1 MPSVD
6 QAVSDFRYFTEE
18 GGKKERFYMGIGVA
32 RGVTGWTYTPRE
44 EKKCWPNSVG
54 QFVSALYGQ
63 SMHPVDR
70 ARVHLLGN
78 WGDMYG
84 GSG

>member
-32 RGVTGWTYTPRE
+32 RGSLGEHTPPGRR
-44 EKKCWPNSVG
+44 KNVG
-54 QFVSALYGQ
+54 QIQ
-63 SMHPVDR
+63 W
-70 ARVHLLGN
+70 GN
-78 WGDMYG
+78 L
-84 GSG
+84 